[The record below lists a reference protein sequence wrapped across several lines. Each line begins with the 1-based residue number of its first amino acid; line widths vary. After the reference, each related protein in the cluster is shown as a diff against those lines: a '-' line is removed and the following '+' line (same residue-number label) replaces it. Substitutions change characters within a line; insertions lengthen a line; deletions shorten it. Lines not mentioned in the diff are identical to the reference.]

1 MHLTSAQD
9 FQNISSKLI
18 RMLRA
23 VAEPGNFCVFDEAE
37 ASPAWGTPWCGP
49 PALQS
54 FCMLLRFLVIF
65 PQPRVRKRPG
75 GSCCSR
81 ACWQQEPLLAPW
93 GLKSC
98 REGDSGCPPCS
109 FASSCNP
116 LAPQKTHQA
125 HLNPSQRW
133 LGGKGK
139 PSSAPWA
146 QEGRFPFRGVK
157 LQIPPI
163 LTTAPSCSW

>member
-1 MHLTSAQD
+1 MRRGRSQSSLGHTLVWPSCSPVLLHAQVEI
-9 FQNISSKLI
+9 FSY
-18 RMLRA
+18 
-23 VAEPGNFCVFDEAE
+23 F
-37 ASPAWGTPWCGP
+37 SPAKGEKKARRQLLLQGM
-49 PALQS
+49 PAA
-54 FCMLLRFLVIF
+54 
-65 PQPRVRKRPG
+65 G
-75 GSCCSR
+75 
-81 ACWQQEPLLAPW
+81 ATLAPW

-98 REGDSGCPPCS
+98 REGDGGCPLCS

-116 LAPQKTHQA
+116 LAPQKAHQA
-125 HLNPSQRW
+125 HLNPSQHW

-163 LTTAPSCSW
+163 LTTAPSCSR